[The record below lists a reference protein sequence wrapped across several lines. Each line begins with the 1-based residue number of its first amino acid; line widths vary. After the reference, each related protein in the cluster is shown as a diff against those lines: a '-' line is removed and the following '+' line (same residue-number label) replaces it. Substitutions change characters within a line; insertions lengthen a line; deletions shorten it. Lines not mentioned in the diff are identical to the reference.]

1 MINYNQN
8 KAKQVNSVFDDVH
21 EKYDLMN
28 DLMSLG
34 IHRLWKGKLVNWMK
48 PQSDSKIIDVASG
61 TGDLAKIISKK
72 TKNKNSIY
80 CVEPNKKMF
89 SEGKE
94 KLKFFKNINWT
105 LAAAEKLPFNDNTFD
120 FYTIS
125 YGIRNVSNINLCLS
139 EAFRV
144 LKPGGRF
151 FCLEFSK
158 VENELLNSFYQKY
171 SKIIP
176 VLGKFMVGKSEP
188 YEYLVRS
195 IERFYDQK
203 ELSILME
210 KNKFNQVE
218 FRNLSGGIS
227 AIHSGWKI

>member
-1 MINYNQN
+1 M
-8 KAKQVNSVFDDVH
+8 
-21 EKYDLMN
+21 
-28 DLMSLG
+28 
-34 IHRLWKGKLVNWMK
+34 
-48 PQSDSKIIDVASG
+48 
-61 TGDLAKIISKK
+61 
-72 TKNKNSIY
+72 
-80 CVEPNKKMF
+80 
-89 SEGKE
+89 
-94 KLKFFKNINWT
+94 
-105 LAAAEKLPFNDNTFD
+105 
-120 FYTIS
+120 
-125 YGIRNVSNINLCLS
+125 CLS